1 MLTSFSL
8 QKSTQHQKL
17 PSFWGTTI
25 IGDDQGLELGLITSF
40 LSISCICL
48 STSFL
53 MWNGCR
59 YGCCRA
65 GRVVPVS
72 MICLVTV
79 VRPMSPGPFEKRS
92 EFSSI
97 NCWSFVL
104 SSAERSLWLQSKSF
118 QAGMSAISVGDRLD
132 LACRVFNWQ

>member
-8 QKSTQHQKL
+8 RKSTQNRKI
-17 PSFWGTTI
+17 PSFLGTNR
-25 IGDDQGLELGLITSF
+25 IGEDQGLELGLITSF
-40 LSISCICL
+40 LSISCISL

-59 YGCCRA
+59 YGYCRA
-65 GRVVPVS
+65 GLVVPVS
-72 MICLVTV
+72 MICLVNV

-97 NCWSFVL
+97 NCWSFAL
-104 SSAERSLWLQSKSF
+104 SSAERSLWLQSKSSH
-118 QAGMSAISVGDRLD
+118 AGMSAFSVGDILD
-132 LACRVFNWQ
+132 LVCRVFNWQ